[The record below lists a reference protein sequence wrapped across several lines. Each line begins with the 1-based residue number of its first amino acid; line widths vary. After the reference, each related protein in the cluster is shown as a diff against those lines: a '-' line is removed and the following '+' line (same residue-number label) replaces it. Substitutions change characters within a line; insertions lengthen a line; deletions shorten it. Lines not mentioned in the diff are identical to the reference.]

1 MTEASDGKLL
11 VCFQANFKL
20 ARQYY
25 ASALQLSDGRSPRA
39 LYGVTAVTAALAA
52 GGQKVRWSTCMT
64 AVVAG

>member
-1 MTEASDGKLL
+1 LR
-11 VCFQANFKL
+11 CQANYKL

-52 GGQKVRWSTCMT
+52 GGQKVR
-64 AVVAG
+64 